1 MDVVSFRNFSDALV
15 PLPPLPVDRSDPASS
30 SRSSGAASFRNEL
43 DSRLESLSSG
53 GPTWPFDL
61 GSAADRTD
69 EGSESRALRLGGME
83 SGAADSDQV
92 DDDLMAACRDVE
104 GFLLGLLL
112 RSLGKSLPGGDLFS
126 QTWESGVY
134 RDMFFMEL
142 AQSIG
147 SQPPGLGIA
156 DMLYEDIMLKAGGSV
171 DRTA

>member
-15 PLPPLPVDRSDPASS
+15 PLPALPVDRSDAASS
-30 SRSSGAASFRNEL
+30 SRSSASASFRDEL

-53 GPTWPFDL
+53 DSTWPFDL
-61 GSAADRTD
+61 GSAAEPTD
-69 EGSESRALRLGGME
+69 EGSDSRPLLVGT
-83 SGAADSDQV
+83 GAADSDRV
-92 DDDLMAACRDVE
+92 DEELMAACRDVE

-156 DMLYEDIMLKAGGSV
+156 DMLYQDIMLKAGGSV